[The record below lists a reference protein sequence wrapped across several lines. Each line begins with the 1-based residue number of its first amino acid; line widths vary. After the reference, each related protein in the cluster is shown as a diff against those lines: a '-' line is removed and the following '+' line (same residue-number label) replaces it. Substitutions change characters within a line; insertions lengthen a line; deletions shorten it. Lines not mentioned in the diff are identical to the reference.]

1 MGHPKLTDTNES
13 ARSENRR
20 ALGYPVS
27 SPPIMKYLSAIIR
40 GVHSAIGISL
50 PTPEQEKAVA
60 LVWLGAAVM
69 LVLIVLGT
77 GWLVLSSMSS
87 SVTYR

>member
-1 MGHPKLTDTNES
+1 M
-13 ARSENRR
+13 
-20 ALGYPVS
+20 
-27 SPPIMKYLSAIIR
+27 MKYLTAIIR
-40 GVHSAIGISL
+40 GVHSAVGISL

-60 LVWLGAAVM
+60 IIWLLAAVV

-77 GWLVLSSMSS
+77 GWLVLSNMSG